1 MAGFAFT
8 NAFIVQLHTNIKAL
22 PQASNFVAPSSS
34 FLSDVIKQ
42 PQSKTGTDIS
52 DLKKVMGDLSLLG
65 GVTAS
70 QSCGAAPMTVKRL
83 VV

>member
-8 NAFIVQLHTNIKAL
+8 DAFIVQVHTNMKAL

-42 PQSKTGTDIS
+42 PQSKTGTGIC
-52 DLKKVMGDLSLLG
+52 DLKKGHG
-65 GVTAS
+65 R
-70 QSCGAAPMTVKRL
+70 P
-83 VV
+83 